1 MSTHT
6 TFAVARMR
14 DIGNPGSREFAVFA
28 GAWPLRG
35 FLVRKGDRI
44 FAYVNR
50 CPHAGQPLNRSP
62 EGFLD
67 ASNQS
72 IMCRS
77 HGAMFDI
84 ETGLCVAGICSGQ
97 ALQSL
102 PVRVIEDVVLL
113 TYDPLLQQWI

>member
-1 MSTHT
+1 MH
-6 TFAVARMR
+6 

-28 GAWPLRG
+28 GAGPLRG
-35 FLVRKGDRI
+35 FLVRKGDQI

-67 ASNQS
+67 ASNQL